1 LREEYSGSL
10 ENSLTISIIDH
21 KFTQHDVKTLGP
33 DIYSEIEVTY
43 LADLIKKKIERNKTL
58 PVHELHAIHRKS
70 LRTLDFLMQDLLLS
84 KLFGALRQHYEAS
97 EEDASM
103 INTTLKLLL
112 RCKRLSDAKAEI

>member
-10 ENSLTISIIDH
+10 DNSLTISIIDH
-21 KFTQHDVKTLGP
+21 KLTQRDGKTLGP

-58 PVHELHAIHRKS
+58 PVHELHAIHRKG
-70 LRTLDFLMQDLLLS
+70 LRTLDFLMQELLLS